1 MWSSWSVWFSCQLD
15 SNRLRLE
22 GLDGVCKCK
31 VFVYRSYSASMPSGS
46 SKRMLMKT
54 RCSNPFNWKFHNAPQ
69 PLCALWCRGLQR
81 GIFQEA
87 SVFLRWACSVA
98 LPGIGPSQEWITR
111 TGGPLD
117 LELWGNHGSFLPPL
131 HQFIEIVFT
140 LERQKLHME
149 GPDLENFYIEVKWI
163 TSCTGSCSA

>member
-1 MWSSWSVWFSCQLD
+1 MAFANVKCLCIGHIRHQCTLDRAKECWWKQDAATPSIESSTMLHNLFVPCDAGAYSV
-15 SNRLRLE
+15 
-22 GLDGVCKCK
+22 
-31 VFVYRSYSASMPSGS
+31 AS
-46 SKRMLMKT
+46 SKKLR
-54 RCSNPFNWKFHNAPQ
+54 FF
-69 PLCALWCRGLQR
+69 CAGLA
-81 GIFQEA
+81 A
-87 SVFLRWACSVA
+87 SSVA

-117 LELWGNHGSFLPPL
+117 LELWGDHGSFLPPL